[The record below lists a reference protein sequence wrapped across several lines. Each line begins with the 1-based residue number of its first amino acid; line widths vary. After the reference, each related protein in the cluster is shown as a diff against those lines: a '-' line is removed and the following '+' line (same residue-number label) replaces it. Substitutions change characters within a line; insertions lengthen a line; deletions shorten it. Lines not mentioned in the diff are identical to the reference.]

1 MTEDFDGFC
10 RRQWADF
17 SYCLPEGE
25 SLGQVQ
31 RRNVDALETALR
43 AGIRS
48 KSEKIDVFALS

>member
-17 SYCLPEGE
+17 SYCLSEGE

-31 RRNVDALETALR
+31 RRNVDALETA
-43 AGIRS
+43 
-48 KSEKIDVFALS
+48 